1 MEKEMQSGRFNDGRA
16 GHQVRIM
23 VVAIVMALVLPVLG
37 IGAPLTHAQSGTAT
51 ATADACPPATP
62 TSGTPT
68 PTLCVEIGDYD
79 IYFKPNLVTIP
90 ADTPVRVI
98 LVNHGAITHN
108 FSITDH
114 GNPGL
119 KNLNISV
126 TTEPGQTSET
136 TINAPEG
143 TYYFFCDEPGH
154 EQAGM
159 RGYLTVK
166 KDASIS
172 TSEAT
177 VTPRA
182 G

>member
-1 MEKEMQSGRFNDGRA
+1 
-16 GHQVRIM
+16 M
-23 VVAIVMALVLPVLG
+23 V
-37 IGAPLTHAQSGTAT
+37 
-51 ATADACPPATP
+51 
-62 TSGTPT
+62 
-68 PTLCVEIGDYD
+68 
-79 IYFKPNLVTIP
+79 
-90 ADTPVRVI
+90 
-98 LVNHGAITHN
+98 LVNHGATTHN

-114 GNPGL
+114 KNPGL

-143 TYYFFCDEPGH
+143 IYYFFCNQPGH
-154 EQAGM
+154 EAAGM
-159 RGYLTVK
+159 IGYLTVK

-172 TSEAT
+172 SSAAT